1 MVLAVGTFKAV
12 DHQQLGDEASRV
24 RRVSDF
30 PLGRFSPS
38 ALFNQSSLACQS
50 LLLATPVAT
59 LLGSYCLFP
68 LGVDCICVASD
79 FHTGCYLGTQHSA
92 RWARSASPADE
103 VTSVENISDGAGV
116 WLPVSGVR
124 RPSRTHQWEC
134 SINSSSC
141 LLNRQWERNEE
152 PEGGD
157 GGNATMWHASCLV

>member
-1 MVLAVGTFKAV
+1 M
-12 DHQQLGDEASRV
+12 
-24 RRVSDF
+24 SDF

-38 ALFNQSSLACQS
+38 ALFNQSSQS

-68 LGVDCICVASD
+68 LGVACICVASD

-103 VTSVENISDGAGV
+103 VTSVENISGQTGPESGCQLVVFVVQVVTSSGNNAMCGDVGHCGA
-116 WLPVSGVR
+116 
-124 RPSRTHQWEC
+124 C

-141 LLNRQWERNEE
+141 LLNKQWERNEE

>member
-1 MVLAVGTFKAV
+1 MTIWQELCGP
-12 DHQQLGDEASRV
+12 DRGNIQGSWSSLLGDEASRV

-38 ALFNQSSLACQS
+38 ALFNQSSQS

-92 RWARSASPADE
+92 RWAPSASPADE
-103 VTSVENISDGAGV
+103 VTSVENISGQTG
-116 WLPVSGVR
+116 PESGCQLVVFVVQVV
-124 RPSRTHQWEC
+124 T
-134 SINSSSC
+134 SS
-141 LLNRQWERNEE
+141 
-152 PEGGD
+152 
-157 GGNATMWHASCLV
+157 GNAGGTMQCVAMIAEHAAVTAAAAC

>member
-1 MVLAVGTFKAV
+1 MTLWQELCVLTVGTFKAV
-12 DHQQLGDEASRV
+12 NHQQLGDEASRV

-68 LGVDCICVASD
+68 LLGVDCICVASD

-103 VTSVENISDGAGV
+103 VTSIENISGQTG
-116 WLPVSGVR
+116 PESG
-124 RPSRTHQWEC
+124 
-134 SINSSSC
+134 
-141 LLNRQWERNEE
+141 
-152 PEGGD
+152 
-157 GGNATMWHASCLV
+157 